1 MVCRVKEPFLTLL
14 FVRCYDEG
22 MVKRLS
28 ASVILLTLALL
39 IAHPYVHA
47 TSQQAYQDYLYQY
60 DLFRQTYTTFTTA
73 KTEYQKFGSLQAQA
87 TAVDKTKA
95 MLTQRNQLLN
105 SYLFVLN
112 EKLNED
118 RGLRVPDKQRYQGTL
133 ATEKSFLDTN
143 NARIPTIGTLDDAE
157 AISKLLATHY
167 PTLQTGIRQVLIG
180 ISLGQLAA
188 LHLQYDATL
197 TQIRDLIG
205 ANASQFDTQKQ
216 AVLNRW
222 LLQIDTK
229 RSLYQQKIDN
239 VIAVSNDLKIEDD
252 RELDQKFDD
261 MVKNLADGRQL
272 LSEGSG
278 FMGEVLTAIKY
289 KQ

>member
-1 MVCRVKEPFLTLL
+1 MC
-14 FVRCYDEG
+14 
-22 MVKRLS
+22 S
-28 ASVILLTLALL
+28 ILLAFLVVLPQAN
-39 IAHPYVHA
+39 A

-60 DLFRQTYTTFTTA
+60 DLFRQTYTNFTTA
-73 KTEYQKFGSLQAQA
+73 KTEYQKFGSLQSQA
-87 TAVDKTKA
+87 TAIDKTRT

-105 SYLFVLN
+105 AYLFVLN

-118 RGLRVPDKQRYQGTL
+118 RGLRAPDKQRYQRTL

-143 NARIPTIGTLDDAE
+143 STRIPTVGTLDEAE
-157 AISKLLATHY
+157 VVSTQLATHY
-167 PTLQTGIRQVLIG
+167 PTLEMGIRQVLIG

-197 TQIRDLIG
+197 TQIRELIG

-222 LLQIDTK
+222 LLQIDNK
-229 RSLYQQKIDN
+229 RSLYQQKIDS
-239 VIAVSNDLKIEDD
+239 VITASNELKIEDT
-252 RELDQKFDD
+252 RELEQKFED
-261 MVKNLADGRQL
+261 MVKNLADARQL
-272 LSEGSG
+272 LAEGSS